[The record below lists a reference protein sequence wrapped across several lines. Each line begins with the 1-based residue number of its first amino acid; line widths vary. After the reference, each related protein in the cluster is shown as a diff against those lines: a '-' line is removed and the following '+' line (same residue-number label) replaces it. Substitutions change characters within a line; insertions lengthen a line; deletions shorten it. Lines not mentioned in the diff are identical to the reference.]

1 MIMAKKVLLGRLT
14 RPGKDGKLETLMP
27 NGEAVDLTK
36 DDLATLD
43 RLTKATGKR
52 YYRDPVNESAAEDE
66 RADDEEGDEPTEAET
81 FVNRAVGDISEDE
94 IAALSDE
101 QRAAALA
108 AEEAGKGRSTLIARL
123 QPAAGDKDDGL

>member
-1 MIMAKKVLLGRLT
+1 
-14 RPGKDGKLETLMP
+14 
-27 NGEAVDLTK
+27 
-36 DDLATLD
+36 
-43 RLTKATGKR
+43 
-52 YYRDPVNESAAEDE
+52 VNESAAEDE

-81 FVNRAVGDISEDE
+81 FVNRAVGDISDDE

>member
-1 MIMAKKVLLGRLT
+1 MAKKVLLGRLT

-36 DDLATLD
+36 DDIATLD

-81 FVNRAVGDISEDE
+81 FVNRAVDE